1 MVVYNTL
8 ANALTSIYNNEVRRK
23 AEAIIYP
30 SSNLVINVLRVMQK
44 EGYVGEFEVI
54 DDGRW
59 GKIRVQL
66 IGRINKC
73 GPITPRLSIKYRELL
88 RMPDYVRK
96 YLPSKE
102 IGTLILTTPKGVMSH
117 RDAIS
122 NRMGGILLGYV
133 Y

>member
-102 IGTLILTTPKGVMSH
+102 IGTLILTTPKGVMST
-117 RDAIS
+117 
-122 NRMGGILLGYV
+122 
-133 Y
+133 